1 MSRDVDEE
9 LLKKQYRKLAL
20 QVHPDKNKAPGAGD
34 AFKAIGNAY
43 AVLSDPE
50 KRRLYDLNGNRPPQ
64 QHSYPGDSYDY
75 SRGFEGE
82 SWHLC
87 FRGVGDEQLW
97 QVAPSRESRRQTF

>member
-1 MSRDVDEE
+1 MNRDADDE

-50 KRRLYDLNGNRPPQ
+50 KRKLYDMNGNRPPQ
-64 QHSYPGDSYDY
+64 QQSYTGDSYDY
-75 SRGFEGE
+75 SRGFEGR
-82 SWHLC
+82 HL
-87 FRGVGDEQLW
+87 VYQQLN
-97 QVAPSRESRRQTF
+97 VSEPALHL